1 MLRSHV
7 AQPEPVT
14 RTAEQESQE
23 GKDVFSSRQGDDERG
38 TVGEPARTRPDSRAG
53 VEEIM
58 ERLADELETEFV
70 RTYGRSGG

>member
-7 AQPEPVT
+7 AEPV
-14 RTAEQESQE
+14 E
-23 GKDVFSSRQGDDERG
+23 GQGDGDLFPGPQGEDERG
-38 TVGEPARTRPDSRAG
+38 ASHFMGRAWTQPAGLAG

-58 ERLADELETEFV
+58 ERIADELESEFV